1 MTSRPATVRPDMTD
15 DGRRPADPPD
25 DAAPAH
31 GGEHGR
37 LEESRAWNIPSYLLA
52 GVLGFGGL
60 GYLLDRLIGTDF
72 IVAIGIVG
80 GMALAIYYVWFRY
93 GKP

>member
-1 MTSRPATVRPDMTD
+1 MTD
-15 DGRRPADPPD
+15 DGHPAPPARPGADQER
-25 DAAPAH
+25 
-31 GGEHGR
+31 EHGR

-52 GVLGFGGL
+52 GVLGFGGI
-60 GYLLDRLIGTDF
+60 GYLIDRLIGTDF

-93 GKP
+93 GKA

>member
-1 MTSRPATVRPDMTD
+1 MTD
-15 DGRRPADPPD
+15 DGHSSDPAR
-25 DAAPAH
+25 ARA
-31 GGEHGR
+31 GQEREHGR

-52 GVLGFGGL
+52 GVLGFGGI
-60 GYLLDRLIGTDF
+60 GYLLDRLIGTNF

-93 GKP
+93 GKS

>member
-1 MTSRPATVRPDMTD
+1 MTD
-15 DGRRPADPPD
+15 DGHSSQPARSG
-25 DAAPAH
+25 A
-31 GGEHGR
+31 EQEQERGR

-52 GVLGFGGL
+52 GVLGFGGI
-60 GYLLDRLIGTDF
+60 GYLIDRLIGTNF

-93 GKP
+93 GKS

>member
-1 MTSRPATVRPDMTD
+1 MTD
-15 DGRRPADPPD
+15 DGHRPGDE
-25 DAAPAH
+25 PAGATPAGEH
-31 GGEHGR
+31 GHGR

-60 GYLLDRLIGTDF
+60 GWLLDRLVGTDF
-72 IVAIGIVG
+72 LVAVGIVG

-93 GKP
+93 GKS